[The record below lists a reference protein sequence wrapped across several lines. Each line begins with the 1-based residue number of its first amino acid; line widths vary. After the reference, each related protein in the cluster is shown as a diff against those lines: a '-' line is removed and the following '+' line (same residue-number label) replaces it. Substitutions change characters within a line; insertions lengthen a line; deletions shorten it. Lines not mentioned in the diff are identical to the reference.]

1 LLNLVVGVMIHVFL
15 LCLHALHG
23 LDFIDMHLVVLMIMH
38 VYILKSIIVVV
49 TALVLILSYYLV
61 AFMHVLVLPIPFDL
75 TMDLVLMCCHLH
87 LWFLRV
93 VLHGFFLVI
102 VISSCLLKIEKFY
115 QLLHLPFDPLYFQ
128 WFLHESRKCIHVYC

>member
-1 LLNLVVGVMIHVFL
+1 MLNLVVGVMIHVFL
-15 LCLHALHG
+15 LCLHELHG

-38 VYILKSIIVVV
+38 VHILKSIRVVVIVVV
-49 TALVLILSYYLV
+49 SILSYYLV

-102 VISSCLLKIEKFY
+102 VISSCLLKIEKFH
-115 QLLHLPFDPLYFQ
+115 QLLHLPLDLVYFQ
-128 WFLHESRKCIHVYC
+128 WFLHELGRCIHVYC

>member
-15 LCLHALHG
+15 LRLHALHA
-23 LDFIDMHLVVLMIMH
+23 LDFIDMHLVVLMIMQVH
-38 VYILKSIIVVV
+38 ILKSILVVV
-49 TALVLILSYYLV
+49 IAHMSILSYYLI

-87 LWFLRV
+87 LWFRRV

-102 VISSCLLKIEKFY
+102 VISSCLLKIENFS
-115 QLLHLPFDPLYFQ
+115 QLLHFPLDPLYFR
-128 WFLHESRKCIHVYC
+128 WFLHELGRCINVYS

>member
-15 LCLHALHG
+15 LCLHAFHV
-23 LDFIDMHLVVLMIMH
+23 LDFIDMDLVVLMIMQVH
-38 VYILKSIIVVV
+38 ILKSILIVV
-49 TALVLILSYYLV
+49 TALVSILSYYLI

-75 TMDLVLMCCHLH
+75 TMDLVLMCRHLH

-102 VISSCLLKIEKFY
+102 VISSCLLKIENFY
-115 QLLHLPFDPLYFQ
+115 QLLHLPLDPLYFW
-128 WFLHESRKCIHVYC
+128 WFLHELGRCINVYC